1 MRFKKSIV
9 FISIPLIVFAIAF
22 FALAGSGKKDEK
34 VEVEEAKIVYKGWL
48 RSWEGVDLVLTSH
61 QGPSTDAY
69 KVLAKEFEEIT
80 GANVQVIDESWTD
93 LLGKHLAAAAAG
105 TAVYDI
111 LTFPYIWFGHYV
123 EGEMVEDL
131 NDWFAKTELVDP
143 NYGMDDWI
151 PAILETY
158 GRYKTGFFK
167 DPDALWSVPYK
178 FDIYL
183 AQYRTD
189 MFEEAGIVD
198 SSGKAKPPETWEE
211 LLADAKIL
219 AKKFPDIKPVV
230 FPLSVDDPM
239 VATFLPVLA
248 SYGGEIPMPWY
259 DENLYP
265 KFHGKPGVDA
275 INYLKKLMPY
285 MPPDVL
291 NFDYDKV
298 NTQMAQGLAAYALNW
313 NAYLPV
319 LVDPDKSKITKV
331 VAFDLSPA
339 GPNGRPQGLGGWQM
353 SISKDSKNKEAAF
366 QLLQF
371 LSGKDKS
378 VELALAGGSVA
389 RYSVAKNPEVIKKY
403 PFYPLLIEA
412 MSNVAARGMD
422 RGWTDVQRIIAIG
435 LNDIL
440 LGASAEETIKDT
452 AGKVYDAGKAVGY
465 TPEKSGPRP

>member
-1 MRFKKSIV
+1 MVKEEKMGLKKGFVIVTAIV
-9 FISIPLIVFAIAF
+9 FVLSIAVT
-22 FALAGSGKKDEK
+22 G
-34 VEVEEAKIVYKGWL
+34 EAAESWL
-48 RSWEGVDLVLTSH
+48 KRWDGVKLVLSSH

-69 KVLAKEFEEIT
+69 KVLCKEFEELT
-80 GANVQVIDESWTD
+80 GAKVQVIDESWKD
-93 LLGKHLAAAAAG
+93 LMGKHLAAAAAH
-105 TAVYDI
+105 TAAYDI

-123 EGEMVEDL
+123 EGDLVEDL
-131 NDWFAKTELVDP
+131 NDWFAKADLVDP
-143 NYGMDDWI
+143 NYDIDDFI
-151 PAILETY
+151 PAILEVY
-158 GRYKTGFFK
+158 GRYRTGFFK

-189 MFEEAGIVD
+189 LFEEAGIVD
-198 SSGKAKPPETWEE
+198 ANGKAKPPATWEE
-211 LLADAKIL
+211 LLKDAEIL
-219 AKKFPDIKPVV
+219 AKKFPDMKPVV
-230 FPLSVDDPM
+230 FPLAVDDPM
-239 VATFLPVLA
+239 VATFVPLIA
-248 SYGGEIPMPWY
+248 SYGGEVPMPWY

-265 KFHGKPGVDA
+265 KFQGEPGINA
-275 INYLKKLMPY
+275 IKYLKELLPY

-298 NTQMAQGLAAYALNW
+298 NTQMAQGLTAYALNW

-319 LVDPDKSKITKV
+319 LVDPEKSKITDT

-339 GPNGRPQGLGGWQM
+339 GPSGRPQGLGGWQM

-371 LSGKDKS
+371 LSGREKA

-389 RYSVAKNPEVIKKY
+389 RYSVSENEAVIKKY

-422 RGWTDVQRIIAIG
+422 RGWTDVQRIVAIG

-440 LGASAEETIKDT
+440 LGAPVEKTMKDI
-452 AGKVYDAGKAVGY
+452 AGKTFDAGKQIGY
-465 TPEKSGPRP
+465 TPDKSGARP

>member
-1 MRFKKSIV
+1 MKYRKAIIIV
-9 FISIPLIVFAIAF
+9 LALLFALSIAF
-22 FALAGSGKKDEK
+22 FTMASGEKPPKEKEIAGE
-34 VEVEEAKIVYKGWL
+34 IVYKGWL
-48 RSWEGVDLVLTSH
+48 RSWEGVNLVLSSH

-69 KVLAKEFEEIT
+69 KVIAKEFEELT
-80 GANVQVIDESWTD
+80 GATVQVIDESWTD

-105 TAVYDI
+105 TAAYDI
-111 LTFPYIWFGHYV
+111 ITFPYIWFGHYV
-123 EGEMVEDL
+123 EGDLVENL
-131 NDWFAKTELVDP
+131 NDWFAMTDLVDP

-158 GRYKTGFFK
+158 GRYKTGFYT

-189 MFEEAGIVD
+189 LFEEAGIVD

-211 LLADAKIL
+211 LLDDAKIL
-219 AKKFPDIKPVV
+219 AKAFPDMKPVV
-230 FPLSVDDPM
+230 FPLAVDDPM
-239 VATFLPVLA
+239 VATYVPIIA
-248 SYGGEIPMPWY
+248 SYGGDIPMPWY

-275 INYLKKLMPY
+275 MNYLKRLLPY

-298 NTQMAQGLAAYALNW
+298 NTQVAQGLAAYALNW

-319 LVDPDKSKITKV
+319 LVDPSKSKIVDT
-331 VAFDLSPA
+331 VAFDLSPG

-389 RYSVAKNPEVIKKY
+389 RYSVAENPAVIDKY

-435 LNDIL
+435 CNDIL
-440 LGASAEETIKDT
+440 LGAPTEKTLQET
-452 AGKVYDAGKAVGY
+452 AGKVFDAGKQVGY